1 MHFIFIKQ
9 VSYTL
14 FRPTIS
20 QPSNPFQL
28 ITSMNPIFF
37 SCQVLSLNSSPFS
50 SSRISLSKKI
60 GADWSLSLSRL
71 VETRESERKEKAYCR
86 GKRRKRDL
94 TLTCLNKRALV
105 WRELVFFWKIIA
117 KNKPKKTRVIIIWL
131 FHWPTWVFLW
141 PTFSYAIIQKCF
153 FAQANAALEIFWFPI
168 NLFENPPLFSIEH
181 SVKTLNS

>member
-60 GADWSLSLSRL
+60 GADWSLSFSLSVSRDWR
-71 VETRESERKEKAYCR
+71 EWERRESLLQREEKKERPYPYMFEQESLGLERACFLLENNSERQAQENKGTYYIAFP
-86 GKRRKRDL
+86 L
-94 TLTCLNKRALV
+94 TNLSFPLTHIFLCNHT
-105 WRELVFFWKIIA
+105 EMFF
-117 KNKPKKTRVIIIWL
+117 R
-131 FHWPTWVFLW
+131 
-141 PTFSYAIIQKCF
+141 S
-153 FAQANAALEIFWFPI
+153 
-168 NLFENPPLFSIEH
+168 S
-181 SVKTLNS
+181 